1 MEWKDNEHHSIL
13 YGVGIIHD
21 WATSDW
27 ISNLLETLVVK
38 LIYTQFDVVFCFE
51 YEVFL

>member
-13 YGVGIIHD
+13 YGVGIIHE
-21 WATSDW
+21 WAT
-27 ISNLLETLVVK
+27 SNLLEALVVK